1 MCTEVA
7 ELFCILAVLDPGLML
22 VMFMAVF
29 VIGVVVLV
37 LGRALGLSSLV
48 ASPDSK

>member
-1 MCTEVA
+1 M
-7 ELFCILAVLDPGLML
+7 LAVLDPGLML
-22 VMFMAVF
+22 VMCMVMF
-29 VIGVVVLV
+29 VIGLVVLV